1 MYHYVRK
8 FEKNFPNFRF
18 LHVDDFKKQLN
29 FFEKEYGF
37 VSKEEWHSYIKGN
50 GMGSGKGKGRF
61 NAIGDDMNS
70 EFDPLTAALRQM
82 HDSVAN
88 EPIPDDF
95 LDLLDMIDA
104 KMAAFKKF
112 Q

>member
-1 MYHYVRK
+1 MSS
-8 FEKNFPNFRF
+8 
-18 LHVDDFKKQLN
+18 D
-29 FFEKEYGF
+29 
-37 VSKEEWHSYIKGN
+37 
-50 GMGSGKGKGRF
+50 KGKRPL
-61 NAIGDDMNS
+61 NAIGDDMDS

-95 LDLLDMIDA
+95 LSLLDMIAA
-104 KMAAFKKF
+104 KMSASKKF

>member
-1 MYHYVRK
+1 MGILSGDGHWKAVR
-8 FEKNFPNFRF
+8 FP
-18 LHVDDFKKQLN
+18 DAASTWEGQS
-29 FFEKEYGF
+29 
-37 VSKEEWHSYIKGN
+37 VSKN
-50 GMGSGKGKGRF
+50 KGKQQL
-61 NAIGDDMNS
+61 NAIGQDMDS

-95 LDLLDMIDA
+95 LNLLDMIDA
-104 KMAAFKKF
+104 KMSASKKF

>member
-1 MYHYVRK
+1 MGNPSGHGHPEAVR
-8 FEKNFPNFRF
+8 FPDATRTWEG
-18 LHVDDFKKQLN
+18 QL
-29 FFEKEYGF
+29 
-37 VSKEEWHSYIKGN
+37 V
-50 GMGSGKGKGRF
+50 GSGKGKERF
-61 NAIGDDMNS
+61 NAIGDEMSS

-104 KMAAFKKF
+104 KMAASKKF

>member
-1 MYHYVRK
+1 VGNPSGHGHPEAAR
-8 FEKNFPNFRF
+8 FPDATRTWEGH
-18 LHVDDFKKQLN
+18 LV
-29 FFEKEYGF
+29 
-37 VSKEEWHSYIKGN
+37 
-50 GMGSGKGKGRF
+50 GSNKGKQPLD
-61 NAIGDDMNS
+61 AIGKDMDS

-95 LDLLDMIDA
+95 LHLLDMIDA
-104 KMAAFKKF
+104 KMSASKEF

>member
-1 MYHYVRK
+1 MSS
-8 FEKNFPNFRF
+8 
-18 LHVDDFKKQLN
+18 D
-29 FFEKEYGF
+29 
-37 VSKEEWHSYIKGN
+37 
-50 GMGSGKGKGRF
+50 KGKRPL
-61 NAIGDDMNS
+61 NAIGDDMDS

-95 LDLLDMIDA
+95 LSLLDMIDA
-104 KMAAFKKF
+104 KMSASKKF

>member
-1 MYHYVRK
+1 MGIPAGYGHPNAVR
-8 FEKNFPNFRF
+8 FP
-18 LHVDDFKKQLN
+18 DATSTWEGQL
-29 FFEKEYGF
+29 
-37 VSKEEWHSYIKGN
+37 VSSN
-50 GMGSGKGKGRF
+50 KGKQPL
-61 NAIGDDMNS
+61 NAIGDGMDS

-95 LDLLDMIDA
+95 LSLLDMIDA
-104 KMAAFKKF
+104 KMSASKKF

>member
-1 MYHYVRK
+1 MGNLSDHGHP
-8 FEKNFPNFRF
+8 ETAGFPDATRTWEG
-18 LHVDDFKKQLN
+18 QL
-29 FFEKEYGF
+29 
-37 VSKEEWHSYIKGN
+37 V
-50 GMGSGKGKGRF
+50 GSGKGKQRL
-61 NAIGDDMNS
+61 NPIGEEMNP

-104 KMAAFKKF
+104 KMSASKKF

>member
-1 MYHYVRK
+1 MGNLSDDGHPETAR
-8 FEKNFPNFRF
+8 FPDAKRTWEG
-18 LHVDDFKKQLN
+18 QL
-29 FFEKEYGF
+29 
-37 VSKEEWHSYIKGN
+37 V
-50 GMGSGKGKGRF
+50 GSGKGKERF
-61 NAIGDDMNS
+61 NAIGDEMSS

-104 KMAAFKKF
+104 KMAASKKF
-112 Q
+112 E